1 MIEIFIGVVGGVGT
15 SMIARGFARE
25 KGGLLIEASNR
36 TRMQD
41 LMLEESPDHIYDY
54 WDFITGENLDNVII
68 SEESY
73 DLIQG
78 SVFHDLEEA
87 DEDALEKALGS
98 LDYENIAVDLSRFRD
113 EDLLRWGSVCDKA
126 YLIGDGSEASLR
138 AMERVR
144 YLFRTRGIRC
154 EMKYVIN
161 RVKDENAIIRDEE
174 MEEAVLIREGQ
185 DPIRILL
192 HGEDECD
199 ESKEEKKSFWSFLK
213 RRG

>member
-15 SMIARGFARE
+15 STIARGFARE

-54 WDFITGENLDNVII
+54 WDFIAGEDPDNVII
-68 SEESY
+68 SGESY

-87 DEDALEKALGS
+87 EEDALEKALGS

-113 EDLLRWGSVCDKA
+113 EDLLRWGSACDKA

-154 EMKYVIN
+154 EMKYVLN
-161 RVKDENAIIRDEE
+161 RVKDENTIVRDEE

-192 HGEDECD
+192 HGDDECD
-199 ESKEEKKSFWSFLK
+199 ENKEEKKSFWSFLK